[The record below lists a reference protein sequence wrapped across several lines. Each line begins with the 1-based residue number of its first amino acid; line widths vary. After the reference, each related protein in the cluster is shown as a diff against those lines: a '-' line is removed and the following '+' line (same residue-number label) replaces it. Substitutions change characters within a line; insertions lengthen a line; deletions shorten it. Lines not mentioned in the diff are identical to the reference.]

1 MCTSESA
8 NDEYTTAKQPS
19 RSTIIIYMY
28 YKWRAIET
36 EYYNTFL
43 VMLPL
48 ARVFDVDVIILGHE
62 SIVSND
68 FCHFKRFQWFSSRR
82 WCCSTLWLE
91 DFDIE
96 KSDDFT
102 FFRCYSISISLH
114 LEAINS
120 STRLPNYTWSG
131 CVARVVCARAF
142 LSFFDLSQN
151 MMMSIMMGISIQI
164 TCRLRLCSSFCDG
177 KNELWPPFPPL
188 SLPFYHSFWFGS
200 SGGFCICHIAI
211 CRKIDVISKG
221 IFREICSLIKSHC
234 EHIFRL

>member
-1 MCTSESA
+1 MCTSEST

-62 SIVSND
+62 SIVSYD

-120 STRLPNYTWSG
+120 LYALVLFCHFLIYHKTWWCRLWWVFPFKLHVAFDYVRLFVMGKTNSG
-131 CVARVVCARAF
+131 HLFPRF
-142 LSFFDLSQN
+142 LSLST
-151 MMMSIMMGISIQI
+151 I
-164 TCRLRLCSSFCDG
+164 
-177 KNELWPPFPPL
+177 L
-188 SLPFYHSFWFGS
+188 SGLAVLVASAFVTSRF
-200 SGGFCICHIAI
+200 
-211 CRKIDVISKG
+211 V
-221 IFREICSLIKSHC
+221 EKSM
-234 EHIFRL
+234 